1 MYAERMIKPLFSGLL
16 VLSAVLSLPAF
27 AGSATSASASQPAPA
42 EAKADQTMDR
52 RLDQLFGNHQ
62 DYRRFFEQF
71 RAAVVAG
78 DKAAVAAA
86 MHYPITVHLEGKQW
100 SLYSPAEFTDV
111 YSHIFSPALVE
122 LVRRQQYADLFAND
136 QGVMLGQGEIWFS
149 GICEDV
155 ECEKMPLKVVA
166 LNLRQGK

>member
-1 MYAERMIKPLFSGLL
+1 MYAGRSIERLFSVLL
-16 VLSAVLSLPAF
+16 ALSDVLSLPASE
-27 AGSATSASASQPAPA
+27 GTRQPAPA
-42 EAKADQTMDR
+42 ATKADEAMDH
-52 RLDQLFGNHQ
+52 RLDQLFGNRQ

-78 DKAAVAAA
+78 DKAAVAAT

-136 QGVMLGQGEIWFS
+136 QGVMIGQGAIWVS
-149 GICEDV
+149 GICEDA

-166 LNLRQGK
+166 LNLRGEK